1 MKRLPALLLVVC
13 LLTGI
18 ETAFSADQNYEK
30 LSPRLNQITN
40 SPVESKSDSLIEVL
54 VILENDDFQNQLS
67 NSAPKESTRASRIKS
82 VTSELRFYRPN
93 GYEKVREYLTGVSTE
108 ELSSFWIVPA
118 FSAKIPANRIKELG
132 ELPGVKLVVENA
144 ALVYDEPVEIAPAPS
159 LSTAVSTHLQML
171 NVPAL
176 WQQGLTGRGRLICSF
191 DTGVDVGHPAL
202 AGKWKGHSST
212 LASSWFSKVEPD
224 SLPND
229 NVGHGTHT
237 MGIMVGSEGAD
248 TIGVAFDAQ
257 WISAGVIDQGRP
269 LSSTI
274 TDILSAFQWVLNPDG
289 NFNTTDDVPDV
300 ILNSW
305 GVPRGLFA
313 PCDATFWTVIDNVE
327 AAGIVT
333 IFAAGNEGPG
343 AKTMRSP
350 ADRASSSINS
360 FAVGGVDNAKVIGSF
375 SSRGPSSC
383 DTSQHKPEVVAPAVL
398 VRSSIR
404 GGGYG
409 YMTGT
414 SMAAPF
420 IAGMVALLREFNPDA
435 TVAQIKNA
443 ILLSCD
449 DLGPF
454 GDDNAYGHGLPDAS
468 KVLDFIPPPSNAVFS
483 ISQNVITDNIIPY
496 PGDSFHLRITLAKQ
510 SGSVNNITGN
520 LKCLNPG
527 AAELLVD
534 RAGFFFGGTAYTA
547 LSVPEF
553 QIRFDSS
560 LFHGQNVE
568 FVIELEDGTGNV
580 FDSLY
585 FSLSAGLV
593 PNGAIA
599 IQPTARIDFSVSD
612 FGQYGF
618 GPGSIYDAGGQGF
631 RIDGGSN
638 ILYEAGLIVGRNQ
651 LMLATSVR
659 DSLGQLAQSDFK
671 AVDILKLGVDS
682 DGGNFISSAMRDNLA
697 QIMIPITI
705 VQKTK
710 VYPGSGDDGFIIFE
724 YWLKNHTLENLSS
737 IYFGFLSD
745 FDLSFSNDQINY
757 EPGYEMAW
765 QKNSNGQSVGII
777 GLKNINGFSYLTNEE
792 NKTGF
797 THQQLFNTI
806 STGTYSPIP
815 TANSDLMT
823 VTKSGP
829 FTIIPGDS
837 VKIAF
842 AIAVGSSASDLYSNA
857 LKARN
862 RYNLS
867 TDVGDEEQGILPGE
881 FTLHQNY
888 PNPFNPTTTISF
900 ALDKRQNIELV
911 VYNMLGQKVKLLYS
925 GYVSAGTHRY
935 EWDATDDSGQKVAS
949 GVYFYRLAGETRVMS
964 LKMTLLK

>member
-13 LLTGI
+13 LLTCF
-18 ETAFSADQNYEK
+18 ESAFPTDSDFQK
-30 LSPRLNQITN
+30 LSPRLNQIVN
-40 SPVESKSDSLIEVL
+40 SPLYSISDSLVDVL
-54 VILENDDFQNQLS
+54 VIMENDEVQS
-67 NSAPKESTRASRIKS
+67 EIAKSAPIQISRASRIKT
-82 VTSELRFYRPN
+82 VTAELRSFRPD
-93 GYEKVREYLTGVSTE
+93 GYDRVREYLTSVSTFE
-108 ELSSFWIVPA
+108 PTSYWIIPA
-118 FSAKIPANRIKELG
+118 FSARIPAKSIRVLEEI
-132 ELPGVKLVVENA
+132 PGVKLVVENA
-144 ALVYDEPVEIAPAPS
+144 SLVYDEPVEIAPAPS

-171 NVPAL
+171 NVPSL
-176 WQQGLTGRGRLICSF
+176 WQRGLTGRGRLICSF

-212 LASSWFSKVEPD
+212 LSSSWFSMVEPD

-248 TIGVAFDAQ
+248 TIGVAFDAN

-350 ADRASSSINS
+350 ADRASSSLNS

-383 DTSQHKPEVVAPAVL
+383 DTSQHKPEVVAPSVM
-398 VRSSIR
+398 VRSSIK

-420 IAGMVALLREFNPDA
+420 IAGMVALIREFNPDA

-443 ILLSCD
+443 ILLSCE

-454 GDDNAYGHGLPDAS
+454 GDDNSYGHGLPDAS
-468 KVLDFIPPPSNAVFS
+468 KVLDFVPPPSNAVFS
-483 ISQNVITDNIIPY
+483 ISQSAITDNITPF
-496 PGDSFHLRITLAKQ
+496 PGDSFHLRITLTKQ
-510 SGSVNNITGN
+510 SGSVNNIIGS

-534 RAGFFFGGTAYTA
+534 RAGFFFGGTAYSA

-553 QIRFDSS
+553 QVRFDSA
-560 LFHGQNVE
+560 LYHGQNVD

-585 FSLSAGLV
+585 FSLAAGLA

-599 IQPTARIDFSVSD
+599 VLPTGRIDFSVSD

-618 GPGSIYDAGGQGF
+618 GPGSIYNAGGQGF
-631 RIDGGSN
+631 RIDG
-638 ILYEAGLIVGRNQ
+638 
-651 LMLATSVR
+651 
-659 DSLGQLAQSDFK
+659 
-671 AVDILKLGVDS
+671 
-682 DGGNFISSAMRDNLA
+682 
-697 QIMIPITI
+697 
-705 VQKTK
+705 
-710 VYPGSGDDGFIIFE
+710 
-724 YWLKNHTLENLSS
+724 
-737 IYFGFLSD
+737 
-745 FDLSFSNDQINY
+745 
-757 EPGYEMAW
+757 
-765 QKNSNGQSVGII
+765 
-777 GLKNINGFSYLTNEE
+777 
-792 NKTGF
+792 
-797 THQQLFNTI
+797 
-806 STGTYSPIP
+806 
-815 TANSDLMT
+815 
-823 VTKSGP
+823 
-829 FTIIPGDS
+829 
-837 VKIAF
+837 
-842 AIAVGSSASDLYSNA
+842 
-857 LKARN
+857 
-862 RYNLS
+862 
-867 TDVGDEEQGILPGE
+867 
-881 FTLHQNY
+881 
-888 PNPFNPTTTISF
+888 
-900 ALDKRQNIELV
+900 
-911 VYNMLGQKVKLLYS
+911 
-925 GYVSAGTHRY
+925 
-935 EWDATDDSGQKVAS
+935 
-949 GVYFYRLAGETRVMS
+949 
-964 LKMTLLK
+964 